1 MVLPSSLSNAT
12 RRCGCAFSRDS
23 SCCGDDALRFLTQT
37 SSVVVQC
44 QPWFYLRLA
53 AYSFFWL
60 SEGAYGYSRDSVPKH
75 WFGLTR
81 LWILTLEPERLK
93 NRRPPPAMNPGMDG
107 ALNRRSS
114 CLLFQM
120 LGVETHSFLPD
131 QQSDRR
137 NLPGQG
143 EAGHRRLHPSGNGGG
158 VVFLERSR
166 YGSGSG
172 RRTLENIF

>member
-1 MVLPSSLSNAT
+1 MMAVLSSLGNVP
-12 RRCGCAFSRDS
+12 RRCGFFLSDS
-23 SCCGDDALRFLTQT
+23 SCVVTTLRFLTQT
-37 SSVVVQC
+37 SRVVVLC

-60 SEGAYGYSRDSVPKH
+60 SEGAYGFKRLAVPKH
-75 WFGLTR
+75 TPRLTR

-93 NRRPPPAMNPGMDG
+93 NRRPPPAMNPAG

-120 LGVETHSFLPD
+120 FCVETHSFLPD

-143 EAGHRRLHPSGNGGG
+143 EPGQCSFTPGQRRRRSIPGMVPRRLRLGSRHP
-158 VVFLERSR
+158 
-166 YGSGSG
+166 
-172 RRTLENIF
+172 